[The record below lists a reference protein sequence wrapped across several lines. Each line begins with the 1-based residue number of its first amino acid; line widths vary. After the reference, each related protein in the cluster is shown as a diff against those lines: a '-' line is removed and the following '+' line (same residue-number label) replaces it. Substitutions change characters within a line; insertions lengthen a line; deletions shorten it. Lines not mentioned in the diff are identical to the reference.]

1 MMKGRVVNRAIM
13 PQCRAKMPKLRLI
26 RRRSA
31 NTSPKRD
38 GCACASSCSLDTA
51 GSGVQNATTAML
63 DKVSRPVMINRPFTP
78 MTLVSIG
85 DRIRLAEKV
94 MPMLKPI
101 IAIERVR
108 TSSRVRSASNAVTA
122 ALTAPAPCNARPMT
136 SISSESAE
144 AARKLPAAN
153 SSRPK

>member
-1 MMKGRVVNRAIM
+1 
-13 PQCRAKMPKLRLI
+13 
-26 RRRSA
+26 
-31 NTSPKRD
+31 
-38 GCACASSCSLDTA
+38 
-51 GSGVQNATTAML
+51 ML
-63 DKVSRPVMINRPFTP
+63 DKVSRPVIRNRPFTP

-85 DRIRLAEKV
+85 ERIRLAEKV